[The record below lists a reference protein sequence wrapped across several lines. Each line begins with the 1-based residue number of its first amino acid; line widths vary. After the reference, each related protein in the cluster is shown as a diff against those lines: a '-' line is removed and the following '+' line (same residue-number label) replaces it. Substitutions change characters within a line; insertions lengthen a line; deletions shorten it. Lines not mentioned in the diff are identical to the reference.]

1 MYKSLFHGLAHG
13 QAKVYLKVS
22 LVVVLSLT
30 IFAFSHSSAAQSAP
44 AWQINTQYAVGA
56 LVAYQSNTY
65 RCLQAHRSQPAW
77 NPVAAPALW
86 QKQSGGTPSPT
97 ATIAPSPTAT
107 ATATPTPAPSPT
119 APPVGVRCAVNYAVS
134 DQWSNGFTANVT
146 VTNQT
151 GVALNG
157 WQLLWTYAGNQTV
170 NSLWNG
176 VVTQTGKTV
185 KVSNVAWNA
194 AVANNASFA
203 VGFTASFSGANA
215 APTGFTLNG
224 VPCNTNVPPPSPTPT
239 PLPTATPTPSPTAT
253 PTPNPSPSPTPVAG
267 NGFVFAP
274 YVDVLLWPTFPLAQ
288 TAQQLGVKNY
298 SLGFVVARNTC
309 EAAWGGVI
317 GMSDNFVRD
326 DINAL
331 RAQGGEVI
339 LSFGG
344 ANGIE
349 LGQSCTSV
357 ASLQAQYQAVIDRY
371 SLTRI
376 DLDIEGGALADT
388 ASISRRNQALAG
400 LQATAR
406 ANNRTLIVS
415 YTLPVLPTGLTHH
428 GVSLLQNAV
437 ANGVRVDRVNIMAMD
452 YGAVANPYTM
462 GQNAIDAANSL
473 LAQMRPIFVGKTDT
487 ELRRLT
493 GITPMIGLNDVSPEV
508 FTLGD
513 AQLLYNFATQNGI
526 GTLSMWS
533 MTRDQSCSNGGA
545 YVSPSCSGIA
555 QTPWAFSNV
564 FKPFT
569 R

>member
-1 MYKSLFHGLAHG
+1 MYKSLFNGLAHG
-13 QAKVYLKVS
+13 QAKVCPITA
-22 LVVVLSLT
+22 LVAALSLSLFV
-30 IFAFSHSSAAQSAP
+30 FAHSSSAQQPP
-44 AWQINTQYAVGA
+44 AWQTNTKYAVGA
-56 LVAYQSNTY
+56 LVTYQASVY
-65 RCLQAHRSQPAW
+65 RCLQAHRSQPDW
-77 NPVAAPALW
+77 NPVAAPSLW
-86 QKQSGGTPSPT
+86 QKQSGS
-97 ATIAPSPTAT
+97 APSPTAT
-107 ATATPTPAPSPT
+107 PTATIGPSPSPSPSPT
-119 APPVGVRCAVNYAVS
+119 PPPTGMRCAVNYAVS

-157 WQLLWTYAGNQTV
+157 WQVLWTYTGNQTV

-176 VVTQTGKTV
+176 TFTQTSKTV
-185 KVSNVAWNA
+185 KVTNLAWNA

-203 VGFTASFSGANA
+203 IGLTASYSGANA
-215 APTGFTLNG
+215 APTAFTLNG
-224 VPCNTNVPPPSPTPT
+224 VPCNVSGPIPTP
-239 PLPTATPTPSPTAT
+239 TPTPSPTAT
-253 PTPNPSPSPTPVAG
+253 PTPSPTPTPNPSPWPTPVAG
-267 NGFVFAP
+267 SGFVFAP

-298 SLGFVVARNTC
+298 SLGFVTARNTC

-317 GMSDNFVRD
+317 GMADNFLRD

-349 LGQSCTSV
+349 LGQSCTSA

-376 DLDIEGGALADT
+376 DLDIEGGALGDT
-388 ASISRRNQALAG
+388 ASIDRRNKALAG

-415 YTLPVLPTGLTHH
+415 YTLPVLPSGLTHH

-437 ANGVRVDRVNIMAMD
+437 ANGVSVNRVNIMAMD

-473 LAQMRPIFVGKTDT
+473 LAQMRPIFVGKTDA
-487 ELRRLT
+487 ELRRMT

-508 FTLGD
+508 FTLSD
-513 AQLLYNFATQNGI
+513 AQLLYNFAVQNGI
-526 GTLSMWS
+526 GMLSMWS
-533 MTRDQSCSNGGA
+533 MTRDQTCANGGA
-545 YVSPSCSGIA
+545 YVSPTCSGIT
-555 QTPWAFSNV
+555 QTQWAFSNV

>member
-1 MYKSLFHGLAHG
+1 MYKSLFHGLTHG

-22 LVVVLSLT
+22 LAVVLSLS
-30 IFAFSHSSAAQSAP
+30 ILAFAHSGAAQSAP
-44 AWQINTQYAVGA
+44 AWQTNTKYAVGA
-56 LVAYQSNTY
+56 LVTYQANTY
-65 RCLQAHRSQPAW
+65 RCLQAHRSQPDW
-77 NPVAAPALW
+77 NPVAAPSLW

-97 ATIAPSPTAT
+97 PTVAPSPSPSPTAT
-107 ATATPTPAPSPT
+107 
-119 APPVGVRCAVNYAVS
+119 PVGVRCAVNYAVT

-176 VVTQTGKTV
+176 TFTQTGKTV
-185 KVSNVAWNA
+185 KANNVAWNA
-194 AVANNASFA
+194 TVANNASFA
-203 VGFTASFSGANA
+203 VGFTASYSGTNA

-224 VPCNTNVPPPSPTPT
+224 VPCNTSAPPPSPTPT
-239 PLPTATPTPSPTAT
+239 PTPSPTATPT

-267 NGFVFAP
+267 SGFVFAP

-288 TAQQLGVKNY
+288 TAKQLGVKNY
-298 SLGFVVARNTC
+298 SLGFVTARNTC

-317 GMSDNFVRD
+317 GMADNFLLT

-331 RAQGGEVI
+331 RMQGGEVI

-357 ASLQAQYQAVIDRY
+357 AALQSQYQAVIDRY

-376 DLDIEGGALADT
+376 DLDIEGGAIADT
-388 ASISRRNQALAG
+388 ASIDRRNKALAG

-406 ANNRTLIVS
+406 ANNRTLMIS
-415 YTLPVLPTGLTHH
+415 YTLPVLPSGLTHH

-452 YGAVANPYTM
+452 YGAVANPATM

-473 LAQMRPIFVGKTDT
+473 LAQMRPIFVGKTDAD
-487 ELRRLT
+487 LRRMT
-493 GITPMIGLNDVSPEV
+493 GITPMVGLNDVSPEV
-508 FTLGD
+508 FTLND
-513 AQLLYNFATQNGI
+513 AQLLYNFAAQNGI
-526 GTLSMWS
+526 GMLSMWS
-533 MTRDQSCSNGGA
+533 MTRDQSCPNGGA

-555 QTPWAFSNV
+555 QTQWAFSNV